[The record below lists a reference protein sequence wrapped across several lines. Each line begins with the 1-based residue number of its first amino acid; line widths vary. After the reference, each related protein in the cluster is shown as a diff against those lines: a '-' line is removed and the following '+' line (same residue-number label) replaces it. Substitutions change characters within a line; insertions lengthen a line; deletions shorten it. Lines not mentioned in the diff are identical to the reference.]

1 MSAIGILRERGYL
14 SALDSELTRVL
25 ARLGNEH
32 DPDVLLGAALASRV
46 VRDGDVCADL
56 GVIAGTQAL
65 DDDGEPILGV
75 AFPELGVWREK
86 LQASR
91 LVSDGTQP
99 SPLVLDERSRLYL
112 ARYHQHERVL
122 ARRIVELA
130 IDVPLPER
138 PLGPALQQLFGPT
151 PAVEDAQRSAAM
163 VAVLRR
169 LCVVSGGPGTGKT
182 STVVKILALLAL
194 ALDRPL
200 KARLLA
206 PTGKAAQRLSEAV
219 RQNKAALP
227 IDESVKT
234 AIVDEASTIHRALG
248 LATRN
253 PLGVDNPLRS
263 DVIVV
268 DESSM
273 VDLPLMRRLFDAV
286 PEGARVV
293 LLGDA
298 HQLASVE
305 AGAVFGDLCQAAQSA
320 GFSRS
325 LVERARSVFGETL
338 PERERPEGA
347 IADSV
352 VTLTKSHRFQDEGG
366 IGGLARA
373 IFAADATR
381 ALELCRTSPDISL
394 SELGP
399 NELTLRLSE
408 ILVERYAKLV
418 KATSPAEAFLEL
430 ARFRLL
436 TAHRKGPFGVERL
449 NLLCEQALHERGL
462 IDPELGR
469 FYPGRPV
476 LVTQNDYQ
484 LGLFNGDV
492 GVVLAIDGISRV
504 YFPKPEGGE
513 RTLVPSRLPEHQTV
527 FAMSI
532 HKSQGS
538 EFDEVAIV
546 LPEPR
551 SPLLTRELCYTAI
564 TRARNRVELYGPADS
579 LAVGIGRRT
588 RRASG
593 LADALVQET
602 SNSLKA

>member
-1 MSAIGILRERGYL
+1 MSAIATLRERGYL

-32 DPDVLLGAALASRV
+32 DPDVLLAAALASRV

-56 GVIAGTQAL
+56 ASVAGTQAV
-65 DDDGEPILGV
+65 DDDGDPIPGV
-75 AFPELGVWREK
+75 VFAELGSWREK
-86 LQASR
+86 LLASS

-99 SPLVLDERSRLYL
+99 SPLVLDEKSRLYL
-112 ARYHQHERVL
+112 ARYHQHETRL

-130 IDVPLPER
+130 VDASLPDR
-138 PLGPALQQLFGPT
+138 PLGPELARLFGPT
-151 PAVEDAQRSAAM
+151 PNVEDAQRSAAM
-163 VAVLRR
+163 VAALRR

-219 RQNKAALP
+219 RRSKAALP
-227 IDESVKT
+227 VDESVKA

-253 PLGVDNPLRS
+253 PLGRDNPLRA

-286 PEGARVV
+286 PDGARVV

-305 AGAVFGDLCQAAQSA
+305 AGAVFGDLCEAARDP
-320 GFSRS
+320 GFSTALVARS
-325 LVERARSVFGETL
+325 RSVFGEPL
-338 PERERPEGA
+338 PERTAPGGA
-347 IADSV
+347 LADSV
-352 VTLTKSHRFQDEGG
+352 VTLTRSYRFQDQGG

-373 IFAADATR
+373 IFAADAPG

-408 ILVERYAKLV
+408 LFVERYAKLV
-418 KATSPAEAFLEL
+418 KATTPAEAFLEL
-430 ARFRLL
+430 ERFRLL

-462 IDPELGR
+462 IAQDLGR

-492 GVVLAIDGISRV
+492 GIVLCVDGMSRV
-504 YFPKPEGGE
+504 YFPRPEGGE

-538 EFDEVAIV
+538 EFDEVAVV

-579 LAVGIGRRT
+579 LAVGIERRT

-593 LADALVQET
+593 LGDALVQET
-602 SNSLKA
+602 SNSLRA

>member
-1 MSAIGILRERGYL
+1 MSAIGLLRERGYL
-14 SALDSELTRVL
+14 AALDSELTRVL
-25 ARLGNEH
+25 GRVGNET
-32 DPDVLLGAALASRV
+32 DPDVLLAAALASRV

-56 GVIAGTQAL
+56 GKLAGTDAL
-65 DDDGEPILGV
+65 DDDGELVPNVRFPDLG
-75 AFPELGVWREK
+75 PWREK
-86 LQASR
+86 LLRSS
-91 LVSDGTQP
+91 LVSDGTRP
-99 SPLVLDERSRLYL
+99 SPLVLDDKSRLYL
-112 ARYHQHERVL
+112 ARYHQHEARL
-122 ARRIVELA
+122 ARSIVALA
-130 IDVPLPER
+130 VDAPLPER
-138 PLGPALQQLFGPT
+138 SHAAALETLFGPK
-151 PAVEDAQRSAAM
+151 PDVEDAQRQAAM

-182 STVVKILALLAL
+182 TTVVKILALLAL
-194 ALDRPL
+194 ALERPV

-219 RQNKAALP
+219 RRSKAALAV
-227 IDESVKT
+227 DESVKS

-248 LATRN
+248 LATRS
-253 PLGVDNPLRS
+253 PLGVDNPLRA

-286 PEGARVV
+286 PAGARVV

-305 AGAVFGDLCQAAQSA
+305 AGAVFGDICAAGQNA
-320 GFSRS
+320 GFSRELSARALS
-325 LVERARSVFGETL
+325 LFGQPL
-338 PERERPEGA
+338 PERTAAGSA
-347 IADSV
+347 LTDSV
-352 VTLTKSHRFQDEGG
+352 VQLSRSYRFDDQSG

-373 IFAADATR
+373 IFAADAPR
-381 ALELCRTSPDISL
+381 ALQLARTSPDILL

-399 NELTLRLSE
+399 NELALRLSE
-408 ILVERYAKLV
+408 LFVERYTKLV
-418 KATSPAEAFLEL
+418 KATTPAEAFAEL
-430 ARFRLL
+430 DRFRLL

-449 NLLCEQALHERGL
+449 NQLCEQALHERGL
-462 IDPELGR
+462 IDQDVGR

-492 GVVLAIDGISRV
+492 GIVLALDGVSRV
-504 YFPKPEGGE
+504 YFPRPEGGE
-513 RTLVPSRLPEHQTV
+513 RALVPSRLPEHQTV

-538 EFDEVAIV
+538 EFDEVAVV
-546 LPEPR
+546 LPEAR

-579 LAVGIGRRT
+579 LTVGIGRRT

-593 LADALVQET
+593 LGDALAQET
-602 SNSLKA
+602 SNSVKA